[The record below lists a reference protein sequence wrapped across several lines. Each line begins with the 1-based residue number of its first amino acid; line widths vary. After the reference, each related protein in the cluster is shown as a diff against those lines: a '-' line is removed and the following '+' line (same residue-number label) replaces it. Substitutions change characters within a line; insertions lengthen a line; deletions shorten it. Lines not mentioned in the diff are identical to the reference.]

1 MTPKKETGGKA
12 SMMDLVEK
20 KLDKKEDLTGQIIS
34 SQVVSQENNLNLNKD
49 TSSQVINASLVHE
62 SVRIA
67 YKERPRVSFWSPR
80 VSAIMYYLKKTVPD
94 YSKSEEAET
103 LIEEGLSKK
112 YPDLFRLV
120 TEDMK
125 KDKGA

>member
-20 KLDKKEDLTGQIIS
+20 KLDKKEDLTGQVIS
-34 SQVVSQENNLNLNKD
+34 SQVVSQENNLNLNND

-112 YPDLFRLV
+112 YPDIFRLV
-120 TEDMK
+120 TEEME

>member
-20 KLDKKEDLTGQIIS
+20 KLDKKEDLTGQVIS

-120 TEDMK
+120 TADMK

>member
-1 MTPKKETGGKA
+1 
-12 SMMDLVEK
+12 MMDLVEK
-20 KLDKKEDLTGQIIS
+20 KLDKKEDLTGQVIS

>member
-20 KLDKKEDLTGQIIS
+20 KLDKKEDLTGQVIS